1 MTATRGRAPAAELKL
16 KAAPKRLAW
25 LAEEMRG
32 WGYEDTLG
40 ALKACSDAGWDDIR
54 IYREVFRLLL
64 IADSSPDDLR
74 AMARRPARAAG
85 MSEETRQL
93 LAAAKQDCDTATP
106 LVRKNDP
113 PAA

>member
-1 MTATRGRAPAAELKL
+1 MTAPVLAIEL
-16 KAAPKRLAW
+16 APKRLAW
-25 LAEEMRG
+25 LAAGMRG

-40 ALKACSDAGWDDIR
+40 ALKACSDAGWDDTR
-54 IYREVFRLLL
+54 ICRETFRLLL
-64 IADSSPDDLR
+64 IADSAPGDLR
-74 AMARRPARAAG
+74 AMAGRPARAQAG

-93 LAAAKQDCDTATP
+93 LAAAKEDCDAATP

>member
-1 MTATRGRAPAAELKL
+1 MTAPVLEVRP
-16 KAAPKRLAW
+16 APKHLAM
-25 LAEEMRG
+25 LASEMRAD
-32 WGYEDTLG
+32 WDYEDIHQ
-40 ALKACSDAGWDDIR
+40 ALIACSDAGWDDIR